1 MNRNGWLASALL
13 AMFSLAGIAVLFSQ
27 AERRTGPQGGDPSRR
42 WTSLDPGVK
51 DEAFTELVP
60 TALRRG
66 AVIQATDRKGTAQET
81 RATLRLR

>member
-27 AERRTGPQGGDPSRR
+27 AHRHPSAPEGAAGRR
-42 WTSLDPGVK
+42 WTSLDPGAT
-51 DEAFTELVP
+51 EETLTELVP
-60 TALRRG
+60 ASLRRG
-66 AVIQATDRKGTAQET
+66 AVIQATDRKDAGQET

>member
-27 AERRTGPQGGDPSRR
+27 AHRHPRPPEDEAGRR
-42 WTSLDPGVK
+42 WMSLNPGAK
-51 DEAFTELVP
+51 EESITDLVP
-60 TALRRG
+60 AALRRG
-66 AVIQATDRKGTAQET
+66 AVIQAADRKDTAQET

>member
-42 WTSLDPGVK
+42 WTSLDPGAR
-51 DEAFTELVP
+51 DEAVTELVP
-60 TALRRG
+60 AALRRG
-66 AVIQATDRKGTAQET
+66 AVMQAGDRKDTGQET
-81 RATLRLR
+81 RATLKLR